1 MQEKQASA
9 ERIGAHC
16 TFGVGLRSLCLEM
29 GLTRTFIGKQN
40 TTTVFPHIVSAET
53 ILFWI
58 QKSKGHST

>member
-40 TTTVFPHIVSAET
+40 
-53 ILFWI
+53 
-58 QKSKGHST
+58 STGSNNFRSEVL

>member
-29 GLTRTFIGKQN
+29 GLTRTF
-40 TTTVFPHIVSAET
+40 TVVPFSLQQKKLNAET
-53 ILFWI
+53 I
-58 QKSKGHST
+58 